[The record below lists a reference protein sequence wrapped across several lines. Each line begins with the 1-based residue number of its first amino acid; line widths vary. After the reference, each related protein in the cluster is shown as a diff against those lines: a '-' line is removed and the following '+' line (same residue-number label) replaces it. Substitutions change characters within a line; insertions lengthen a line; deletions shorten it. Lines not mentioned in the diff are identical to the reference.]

1 MAEDDRYLTETV
13 HGEVLSNMELAT
25 SARDLSEQFV
35 ETANASQIQFRP
47 NNPFHATLNYAVRL
61 KVHYMVQQRVV

>member
-13 HGEVLSNMELAT
+13 SGEVLSNMELAT

-35 ETANASQIQFRP
+35 ETENASQIQFRP
-47 NNPFHATLNYAVRL
+47 SNPFHATLNYG
-61 KVHYMVQQRVV
+61 

>member
-13 HGEVLSNMELAT
+13 SGEVLSNMELAT

-35 ETANASQIQFRP
+35 ETENASQIQFRP
-47 NNPFHATLNYAVRL
+47 NNPFHATLNYG
-61 KVHYMVQQRVV
+61 